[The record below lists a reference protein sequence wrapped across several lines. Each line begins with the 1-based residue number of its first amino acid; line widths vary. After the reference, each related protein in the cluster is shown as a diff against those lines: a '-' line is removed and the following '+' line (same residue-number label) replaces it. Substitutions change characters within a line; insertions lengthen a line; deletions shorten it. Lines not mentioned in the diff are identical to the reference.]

1 MFVNEI
7 TLVVIFDDKAVC
19 LTCAVN
25 VQFYPQMKQSSSG
38 QIRASLPNGPSLPA
52 HPVPRGPAVRPPCI
66 PPLLTNGPLPPSVAN
81 NHTPGTR
88 ANGDVPYLHPNTL
101 PHNCTSPGD
110 TRKSQ
115 HLHSAQVRSYT
126 TPVHGVM
133 TSPPPASVRLNIRL
147 IRFPTVLERNIEAHR
162 GSLIMRVCI
171 TMHFKV
177 NDQTHHY

>member
-7 TLVVIFDDKAVC
+7 TLVVTFDDKAVC

-25 VQFYPQMKQSSSG
+25 VQFCPQMKQSSSG

-126 TPVHGVM
+126 TPVGHGVM
-133 TSPPPASVRLNIRL
+133 TPPPPASVVH
-147 IRFPTVLERNIEAHR
+147 T
-162 GSLIMRVCI
+162 
-171 TMHFKV
+171 
-177 NDQTHHY
+177 

>member
-7 TLVVIFDDKAVC
+7 TLVVTFDDKAVC

-126 TPVHGVM
+126 TPVGHGVM
-133 TSPPPASVRLNIRL
+133 TPPPPASVVH
-147 IRFPTVLERNIEAHR
+147 TW
-162 GSLIMRVCI
+162 
-171 TMHFKV
+171 
-177 NDQTHHY
+177 DQTRALRSSETFTVSQFTYLHNALKYMPSFCL